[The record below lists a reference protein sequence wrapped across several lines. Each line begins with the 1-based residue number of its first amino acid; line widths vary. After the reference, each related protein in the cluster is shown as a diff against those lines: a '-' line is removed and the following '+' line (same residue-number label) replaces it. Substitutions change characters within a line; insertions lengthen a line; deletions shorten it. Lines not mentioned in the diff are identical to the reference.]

1 MPAHR
6 LSMHKIRDVLRL
18 HFEAQLSQ
26 RQIARALS
34 ISRPGV
40 RVTIERAMSA
50 HLTWPLDEGMTET
63 AAENLLYPVN
73 KPVTTGKP
81 PPPDWAYVRR
91 ELARKHVTRQLLW
104 EEYRGSHPD
113 GIGYSHFCE
122 CFNQWLRH
130 VDPVMRQERKAG
142 EKLFVDY
149 SGDTIGV
156 IDPENGARREAQLFV
171 AVLGASSL
179 LYAEATWTQQL
190 QDWIGAHVR
199 TLEFLGGVPQLL
211 IPDNTKTAVTKPCF
225 FEPTIHRTFADF
237 AAHYGMAILP
247 ARSRRPKDKA
257 PVEAAVLHAQRRI
270 VAKLRN
276 RQFFSLE
283 QLNEA
288 IAEEVEAINDA
299 PFQKLDGSR
308 RSQFEEIDRVA
319 LRPLPPSAYEY
330 AIWLSPRAGVNYH
343 IEVEKHFY
351 SVPHHLMRQKLSVRL
366 TARIVE
372 VFYGGER
379 VASHGRMYRK
389 YGYTTVPEHMPSNH
403 RLYAEWNPERI
414 LRWAGTVGESVVG
427 VCEQIM
433 RTRPH
438 PEQGFRACLGI
449 MRLAKLYEKE
459 RCEAA
464 CQRALVAGT
473 MSYRSIESILRKGLD
488 RLPLY
493 SVTTPDPL
501 PNHEHVRGAEY
512 YN

>member
-1 MPAHR
+1 M
-6 LSMHKIRDVLRL
+6 
-18 HFEAQLSQ
+18 
-26 RQIARALS
+26 
-34 ISRPGV
+34 
-40 RVTIERAMSA
+40 
-50 HLTWPLDEGMTET
+50 
-63 AAENLLYPVN
+63 
-73 KPVTTGKP
+73 
-81 PPPDWAYVRR
+81 
-91 ELARKHVTRQLLW
+91 
-104 EEYRGSHPD
+104 
-113 GIGYSHFCE
+113 
-122 CFNQWLRH
+122 
-130 VDPVMRQERKAG
+130 
-142 EKLFVDY
+142 
-149 SGDTIGV
+149 
-156 IDPENGARREAQLFV
+156 
-171 AVLGASSL
+171 
-179 LYAEATWTQQL
+179 
-190 QDWIGAHVR
+190 
-199 TLEFLGGVPQLL
+199 
-211 IPDNTKTAVTKPCF
+211 
-225 FEPTIHRTFADF
+225 
-237 AAHYGMAILP
+237 
-247 ARSRRPKDKA
+247 
-257 PVEAAVLHAQRRI
+257 EAAVLHAQRRI
-270 VAKLRN
+270 LAKLRN

-283 QLNEA
+283 QANEA
-288 IAEEVEAINDA
+288 IAEEVDAINDA

-379 VASHGRMYRK
+379 VASHGRMYRN
-389 YGYTTVPEHMPSNH
+389 YAYTTVAEHMPPNH